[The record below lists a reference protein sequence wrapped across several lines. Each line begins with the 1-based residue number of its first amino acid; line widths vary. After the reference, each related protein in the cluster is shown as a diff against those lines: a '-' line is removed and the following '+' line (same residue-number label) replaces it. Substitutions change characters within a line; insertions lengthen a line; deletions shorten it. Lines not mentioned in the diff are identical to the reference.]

1 VDENVGKDLKTK
13 QCIGEAGSCNW
24 YEVRPMGRIPERRAY
39 HASCTGQNKVYV
51 YGGSDIREGL
61 LGTMWVLPLNFLS
74 N

>member
-1 VDENVGKDLKTK
+1 
-13 QCIGEAGSCNW
+13 
-24 YEVRPMGRIPERRAY
+24 MGRIPERRAY